1 MGIYQTCNLKTKI
14 FPVNFPVNSKK
25 QGKPTLDK

>member
-14 FPVNFPVNSKK
+14 FPGNFPVNSKK